1 MKKLKTILCV
11 LLSSMFLLFAGA
23 CMPETYK
30 DTTSN
35 EFIDFEVLAYSTAC
49 VGEDSSVKIKYSVT
63 IKKEFLLFSAQTIN
77 VEDCIFPIA
86 LNDKYDKEYYMEDY
100 KYDTWEGREY
110 RLVSS
115 AKREAFG
122 QAITQIKC
130 EEGSKYGLTTSM
142 KRSYNKADF
151 DKVEKGKYRV
161 YLVIKSLFT
170 ESPYVDGEFN
180 TEIQAQNYLI
190 PTDIVL
196 DMQ

>member
-1 MKKLKTILCV
+1 MKILKKILCV

-49 VGEDSSVKIKYSVT
+49 VGEDSSVKAKYT
-63 IKKEFLLFSAQTIN
+63 ITVKKEFWLFSSQWKE
-77 VEDCIFPIA
+77 VENMIYLIA
-86 LNDKYDKEYYMEDY
+86 LNDKYDEEYY
-100 KYDTWEGREY
+100 KQ
-110 RLVSS
+110 LSNINLLLNNSLHSS
-115 AKREAFG
+115 ADRYDFG
-122 QAITQIKC
+122 ESIRLIHC
-130 EEGSKYGLTTSM
+130 EKGSEYGKTTFM
-142 KRSYNKADF
+142 RRSYGKTVVAD
-151 DKVEKGKYRV
+151 KGKYRL
-161 YLVIKSLFT
+161 YLLVGGLYLKN
-170 ESPYVDGEFN
+170 PYASGEFN